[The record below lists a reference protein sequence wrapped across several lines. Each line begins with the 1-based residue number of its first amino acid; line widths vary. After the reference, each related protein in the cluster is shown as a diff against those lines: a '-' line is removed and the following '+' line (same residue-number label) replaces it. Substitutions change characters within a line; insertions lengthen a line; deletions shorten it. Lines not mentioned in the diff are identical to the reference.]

1 MVPGYDQ
8 TNFVS
13 FKEGKDEDFKI
24 CEDLK
29 KHNYVKALFSDE
41 ENSMPSTKDSKFR
54 FIKQKKMLFQLVSQF

>member
-13 FKEGKDEDFKI
+13 FKEGGDEDFKI

-29 KHNYVKALFSDE
+29 KYNYVKALFSDE

-54 FIKQKKMLFQLVSQF
+54 FIK